1 MWEKWSLKQIHDF
14 SIVFS
19 EMVIQIVGLFISKEF
34 SLPTQCKF
42 EWEIVLFQTKDLY
55 SRRIRISY
63 FLAWQGFMLQQSKN

>member
-19 EMVIQIVGLFISKEF
+19 EMAIQIVGLFISKEF
-34 SLPTQCKF
+34 SLPTF

-55 SRRIRISY
+55 SRRIQISY
-63 FLAWQGFMLQQSKN
+63 FLSWRGFMLQQSKN

>member
-19 EMVIQIVGLFISKEF
+19 EMAIQIVGLFISKEF

-42 EWEIVLFQTKDLY
+42 EWEIVMFQTKDLY

-63 FLAWQGFMLQQSKN
+63 FLAWRGFMLQQSKN